1 MKKENFARVCLQL
14 WSLARW
20 LARVGSQRMV
30 KPSLTNS
37 GSCKLLRPGEIWLVW
52 AELLL
57 PALDRKPGLP
67 ELVKGNSF

>member
-1 MKKENFARVCLQL
+1 MKKENFGRVCLQL
-14 WSLARW
+14 YSLARW

-52 AELLL
+52 A
-57 PALDRKPGLP
+57 
-67 ELVKGNSF
+67 